1 MNLSDR
7 LRGILRTPR
16 TAAAV
21 SGVHPTAPGEA
32 VGALP
37 GDRFE
42 HSLGAQW
49 RQERHARCLVVEHRT
64 SPDGTY
70 GARRIGE
77 MASCLDRVAM
87 HAHLL
92 ASALPARPPFVFFD
106 IETTGLSG
114 GAGTYAFLVG
124 CAGFGDT
131 GEFLTRQY
139 VLASH
144 SDERPMLEI
153 VSGELARA
161 GALVTFNGKSFDA
174 PVLEMRYMFHR
185 LQWPGARL
193 PHIDVLHPARLF
205 WGAAGT
211 RQTHEPERSA
221 CSLVALEQKVLGL
234 GRTGDVP
241 GFEIP
246 ARYFQFLRSGD
257 VRPLGAVLEH
267 NRLDLLT
274 LAGLTVRLLQLVGDG
289 PGEARD
295 AREALA
301 LGRVYQRAG
310 LEARAVEAF
319 ECAMAMSDSMGD
331 VLAAPIRIDAL
342 RSLAL
347 AARRARRYHDA
358 AARWRQLLDI
368 DICPRHTA
376 REALEALAIHHEH
389 HVRDLRAART
399 FTLGSLDAAARTS
412 ARERT
417 RHRLARLERKLADNG
432 PNATILF
439 QS

>member
-7 LRGILRTPR
+7 LRGILRTPC
-16 TAAAV
+16 TASAAA
-21 SGVHPTAPGEA
+21 GLHPTAQSEA
-32 VGALP
+32 SGSLP

-42 HSLGAQW
+42 HSLGGEW
-49 RQERHARCLVVEHRT
+49 RQEGRARCLVVEHRT

-70 GARRIGE
+70 GAARIGE

-92 ASALPARPPFVFFD
+92 ASALPARPPFMFFD

-124 CAGFGDT
+124 CAGFGDA

-205 WGAAGT
+205 WGVAGA
-211 RQTHEPERSA
+211 RQTNEPERSA

-234 GRTGDVP
+234 RRAGDVP

-246 ARYFQFLRSGD
+246 TRYFQFLRSGD
-257 VRPLGAVLEH
+257 ARPLGAVLEH

-274 LAGLTVRLLQLVGDG
+274 LAGLTVRLLQLVADG
-289 PGEARD
+289 PGEARE

-319 ECAMAMSDSMGD
+319 ERAMAMSDVMGD
-331 VLAAPIRIDAL
+331 APAAPIRIDAL

-368 DICPRHTA
+368 DLCPRHTA

-389 HVRDLRAART
+389 RVRDLRTART
-399 FTLGSLDAAARTS
+399 FALGSLEAAARTS
-412 ARERT
+412 ASDRARD
-417 RHRLARLERKLADNG
+417 RLARLERKIAG
-432 PNATILF
+432 A
-439 QS
+439 